1 MLSYEFAI
9 LDWIQ
14 ANMRNPALDLLM
26 PAITA
31 LGNSGLIWLLLAGLL
46 LPTPKYRRAG
56 AAVLAG
62 LVLGIICCN

>member
-14 ANMRNPALDLLM
+14 ANMRNPTLDLLM

-31 LGNSGLIWLLLAGLL
+31 LGNSGLIWLPLAGVLL
-46 LPTPKYRRAG
+46 LTPQYRRAG
-56 AAVLAG
+56 EAALAAHG
-62 LVLGIICCN
+62 L